1 MNINFK
7 LFAIAVAAG
16 LLAAGTGC
24 QHMLDLEPHS
34 AVSPGS
40 VNSKDIEAL
49 RAGMYSKVQELP
61 QRESYI
67 MFDLFGGNLT
77 TKSSVNSLD
86 LINSLSSALNS
97 VVEAQWQG
105 YYQALMQVN
114 NVYTIAQSLP
124 AGSQRD
130 LVMGECHYFRAYLH
144 LCLVTRFGD
153 VPLMRE
159 NTDALV
165 SRTPAAEL
173 WEFIDEELR
182 LAVGNLGAP
191 SAGYYY
197 LSADAAKALKARVA
211 LYRGHK
217 TEACELAES
226 LIADARYDLDDFD
239 KIFRAKS
246 NKELIFA
253 FSCLTSDNS
262 KISVSTLFYSYN
274 HPNSGSYVYRP
285 AGEVMTL
292 YDEGDLRR
300 DISITTLDNLDFI
313 NKYPSGQTG
322 TDPMVI
328 SRLAEMY
335 LISAEAQ
342 GVEKGLP
349 RLNELRNR
357 RGLANI
363 YPSSEAKF
371 IDALLEER
379 RRELL
384 CENHRWYDLV
394 RLGKAV
400 EVLGI
405 QPYQTLMPVPASE
418 RAANKNLTQNDGY

>member
-165 SRTPAAEL
+165 SRTPAAEV

-182 LAVGNLGAP
+182 LAVGNLGTP

-292 YDEGDLRR
+292 YDEEDLRR

-335 LISAEAQ
+335 LICAEAQ